1 MQQETFC
8 ASLWWNIFYKEFPS
22 LGKKPCC
29 NWEGPSVGKDPNN
42 KDVNE
47 LLNDPDMIR
56 YREMS
61 LNGEWPAPCIRCK
74 VRQDQGLKSYRQ
86 TENKKLGVTSVEQ
99 LRNAKPEVRTIDYRP
114 SNLCNLKCR
123 MCNPAESSQLLT
135 EMKENKE
142 LQEHFSSPPLKTD
155 KIYELADDFEY
166 NTLNTSVASHE
177 VFSTLE
183 ELKIFGGEP
192 SIDASVHNLIEWAID
207 NGYSKKLRFRYTTNA
222 TNTNRKWMDYHKH
235 FKNYNISFSL
245 DAANDTFEYIRT
257 PANWKK
263 VKSCVLDYIQMR
275 NSNPNWRRDKLWLSA
290 NIVYS
295 LWSCFTITDWHD
307 ELIGL
312 LEDNRVDY
320 NLAISFRD
328 NQAVNLLPQK
338 FKDIILE
345 DVDKLPDGKFK
356 TSVIQLTN
364 KPTPDDWKQ
373 QINRFFEFSLKYDKI
388 RNTSIFNLSPVYQDL
403 YNYVR
408 KDQ

>member
-1 MQQETFC
+1 
-8 ASLWWNIFYKEFPS
+8 
-22 LGKKPCC
+22 
-29 NWEGPSVGKDPNN
+29 
-42 KDVNE
+42 
-47 LLNDPDMIR
+47 
-56 YREMS
+56 
-61 LNGEWPAPCIRCK
+61 
-74 VRQDQGLKSYRQ
+74 
-86 TENKKLGVTSVEQ
+86 
-99 LRNAKPEVRTIDYRP
+99 
-114 SNLCNLKCR
+114 
-123 MCNPAESSQLLT
+123 
-135 EMKENKE
+135 
-142 LQEHFSSPPLKTD
+142 
-155 KIYELADDFEY
+155 
-166 NTLNTSVASHE
+166 
-177 VFSTLE
+177 
-183 ELKIFGGEP
+183 
-192 SIDASVHNLIEWAID
+192 
-207 NGYSKKLRFRYTTNA
+207 
-222 TNTNRKWMDYHKH
+222 MDYHKH